1 MGRRRKR
8 WVVYKAG
15 PSNLALFFLG
25 AAVISWLVFLVATG
39 FPLYAWV
46 YYRVKPDTSVK
57 MGEILAGDFLQ
68 ANKNQET
75 QARVKLPPYDVSL
88 PDGHWLTIP
97 KIGVDTA
104 IWEASY
110 EEHEKALRK
119 GVWRVPNFGTPI
131 NGKRPIILAA
141 HRFGYLEW
149 SNKYRRQNSFFNL
162 PKLKEGDRVEIVW
175 DKRKFE
181 YRVVK
186 IEEAEK
192 ITDYDVDLI
201 LYTCKFLVSPVK
213 YFVYLE
219 RE

>member
-1 MGRRRKR
+1 M
-8 WVVYKAG
+8 
-15 PSNLALFFLG
+15 
-25 AAVISWLVFLVATG
+25 
-39 FPLYAWV
+39 
-46 YYRVKPDTSVK
+46 
-57 MGEILAGDFLQ
+57 
-68 ANKNQET
+68 
-75 QARVKLPPYDVSL
+75 
-88 PDGHWLTIP
+88 
-97 KIGVDTA
+97 
-104 IWEASY
+104 
-110 EEHEKALRK
+110 
-119 GVWRVPNFGTPI
+119 PNFGTPI